1 MQYFLIDFVSTISFC
16 IVCAICFYGVGLSY
30 IVLTILTMM
39 TAFPHIAI
47 IYHIYCINWIINI
60 IECALWVP
68 EFFGY
73 DVSFVDVVKFDY
85 RNFYIKFLVY
95 YTRLYFFS
103 VLHNT
108 FYILCLLCDSIL
120 FDPGRCYCYW
130 DSIKPCKS
138 NEFRFVAYGSV
149 TRG

>member
-1 MQYFLIDFVSTISFC
+1 MQYFLIEFVNGISVC

-85 RNFYIKFLVY
+85 RNFYIKFYVLILVY
-95 YTRLYFFS
+95 IFLAYFIINS
-103 VLHNT
+103 L
-108 FYILCLLCDSIL
+108 LCLLCDSIL

-138 NEFRFVAYGSV
+138 KEFRLLAYGSV

>member
-1 MQYFLIDFVSTISFC
+1 MQYFLIEFVSTISVC

-85 RNFYIKFLVY
+85 RNFYIKFYVLILVY
-95 YTRLYFFS
+95 IFLAYF
-103 VLHNT
+103 
-108 FYILCLLCDSIL
+108 IIL
-120 FDPGRCYCYW
+120 FTYYVCYVIQFW
-130 DSIKPCKS
+130 LILADVTAIGIRLSHASRTNLDSW
-138 NEFRFVAYGSV
+138 RTAQ
-149 TRG
+149 

>member
-1 MQYFLIDFVSTISFC
+1 MQYFLIEFVNEITVC

-30 IVLTILTMM
+30 IVFTILTMM

-47 IYHIYCINWIINI
+47 IYHVYCINWIINI

-85 RNFYIKFLVY
+85 RNFYIKFYVLILVY
-95 YTRLYFFS
+95 IFLAYFIILYTYYVCYVFNS
-103 VLHNT
+103 VWSWQM
-108 FYILCLLCDSIL
+108 LLL
-120 FDPGRCYCYW
+120 LGFD
-130 DSIKPCKS
+130 
-138 NEFRFVAYGSV
+138 
-149 TRG
+149 

>member
-1 MQYFLIDFVSTISFC
+1 MQYFLIDFVSTISLC

-85 RNFYIKFLVY
+85 RNFYIKFYVLILVY
-95 YTRLYFFS
+95 IFLAYF
-103 VLHNT
+103 
-108 FYILCLLCDSIL
+108 IIL
-120 FDPGRCYCYW
+120 FTYYVCYVIQFCLILADVTAIGIRLSHASRTNL
-130 DSIKPCKS
+130 DSW
-138 NEFRFVAYGSV
+138 RTAQ
-149 TRG
+149 